1 MKMILAIFSRV
12 RGRARRRVRH
22 HSTVCGWRKIPP
34 CHALTIAQMAG
45 VSVHV
50 IRPDVFGPE
59 QNREQAA

>member
-1 MKMILAIFSRV
+1 MKMILAIYSRV
-12 RGRARRRVRH
+12 PGRARRRVRH
-22 HSTVCGWRKIPP
+22 YSTVCGWRKIPP
-34 CHALTIAQMAG
+34 CHARTIAQMAG